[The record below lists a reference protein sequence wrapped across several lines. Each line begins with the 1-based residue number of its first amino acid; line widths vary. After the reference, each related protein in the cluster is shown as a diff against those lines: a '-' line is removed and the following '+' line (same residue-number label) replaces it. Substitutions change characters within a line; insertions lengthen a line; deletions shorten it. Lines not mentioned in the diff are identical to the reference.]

1 MMGTGMRGCL
11 LLLVGP
17 ILCAQAV
24 QKYPLVTLQIQGN
37 KQIPT
42 ERIMSAS
49 GLKQGAL
56 VDKADFDAA
65 RERLLESGA
74 FESVGYSFKP
84 AATATGYDTTFDVV
98 EVGTLYSYRFEAL
111 PASADAL
118 RAALKK
124 QEPLLGDKIPAT
136 PQVLNRYNAAIHQ
149 FFDGKI
155 EAMGE
160 LNSDTGTLEIVFR
173 PIGERARISE
183 VKFTGNREML
193 TALLLPKLSKDI
205 VGIPYSEPLVRRVLD
220 STLRPMYEEQGRIRV
235 AFPEITAKKAEN
247 NDGVAVTISIDEG
260 SVYKLGTVA
269 LTGVS
274 NAEVATLEKL
284 DDWHKGETA
293 NFTKIEASLEKIR
306 QRQRTQ
312 GYLRAQTNVVR
323 DIRDEDHTVNLTVN
337 VDRGAQ
343 FTLGK
348 LDIQGL
354 DLIGEPAVRK
364 MWKIEP
370 GQPFQDGYPESF
382 LSRVREEGI
391 FDNLGKTRAE
401 SNIDEATHTVDVT
414 LFFSGAGTPLKNT
427 GGKRR

>member
-1 MMGTGMRGCL
+1 MRSCL

-17 ILCAQAV
+17 ILYAQAV
-24 QKYPLVTLQIQGN
+24 QKYPLVTLHIQGN

-42 ERIMSAS
+42 ERIAAAS
-49 GLKQGAL
+49 GLKPGAL
-56 VDKADFDAA
+56 VNKPDFDAA
-65 RERLLESGA
+65 RERLLETGA

-84 AATATGYDTTFDVV
+84 AATVTGYDTTFEVV

-111 PASADAL
+111 GAPDAAL

-149 FFDGKI
+149 FFEGKV

-160 LNSDTGTLEIVFR
+160 LNSDTGGLEIVFR
-173 PIGERARISE
+173 PVGERSRIAE

-193 TALLLPKLSKDI
+193 TALLLQKLSKDA
-205 VGIPYSEPLVRRVLD
+205 VGIPYSEPLMRRVLD
-220 STLRPMYEEQGRIRV
+220 STVRPMYEEQGRIRV
-235 AFPEITAKKAEN
+235 AFPEITAKKAET
-247 NDGVAVTISIDEG
+247 NDGVVVTIAINEG
-260 SVYKLGTVA
+260 PVYKLGTVA
-269 LTGVS
+269 LAGVPT
-274 NAEVATLEKL
+274 AEVAQLEKS
-284 DDWHKGETA
+284 DDWHKGDTA
-293 NFTKIEASLEKIR
+293 NFTRIEASLAKIR

-312 GYLRAQTNVVR
+312 GYLRADTSVAR
-323 DIRDEDHTVNLTVN
+323 DIHDDDHTVNLTVN
-337 VDRGAQ
+337 IERGPQ

-354 DLIGEPAVRK
+354 DLIGEPVIRK

-382 LSRVREEGI
+382 LNRVREEGI

-401 SNIDEATHTVDVT
+401 SNIDEASHTVDVT
-414 LFFSGAGTPLKNT
+414 LFFSGAGTPTK
-427 GGKRR
+427 GKDGRRR

>member
-1 MMGTGMRGCL
+1 MRAGLILIL
-11 LLLVGP
+11 LAGGV
-17 ILCAQAV
+17 LCAQPA
-24 QKYPLVTLQIQGN
+24 QKYPLVTLHIQGN

-42 ERIMSAS
+42 ERIVAAS

-84 AATATGYDTTFDVV
+84 AATVTGFDTTLEVV
-98 EVGTLYSYRFEAL
+98 EVMMLYPYRFEAL
-111 PASADAL
+111 GAPDGAL

-149 FFDGKI
+149 FFDGKV

-160 LNSDTGTLEIVFR
+160 LNSDTGALEIVFR
-173 PIGERARISE
+173 PVGDLARIAE

-193 TALLLPKLSKDI
+193 TALLLQKLSKDA

-220 STLRPMYEEQGRIRV
+220 STVRPMYEEQGRIRV
-235 AFPEITAKKAEN
+235 SFPEITAKKAET
-247 NDGVAVTISIDEG
+247 NDGVVVTIAIDEG
-260 SVYKLGTVA
+260 PVYKLGTVA
-269 LTGVS
+269 LAGVPA
-274 NAEVATLEKL
+274 AEVAALEKS
-284 DDWHKGETA
+284 DDWHKGDTA
-293 NFTKIEASLEKIR
+293 NFARIEASLGKIR
-306 QRQRTQ
+306 QRERTQ
-312 GYLRAQTNVVR
+312 GYLQADTKVVR
-323 DIRDEDHTVNLTVN
+323 DIHDDDHTVNLTVN
-337 VDRGAQ
+337 IERGPQ

-348 LDIQGL
+348 LNIQGL
-354 DLIGEPAVRK
+354 DLIGEPAIRK

-370 GQPFQDGYPESF
+370 GQPFQDGYPEAF
-382 LSRVREEGI
+382 LNRVREEGI

-401 SNIDEATHTVDVT
+401 SNIDNDSHTVDVT
-414 LFFSGAGTPLKNT
+414 LFFSGAGTPLKST
-427 GGKRR
+427 GAKRR